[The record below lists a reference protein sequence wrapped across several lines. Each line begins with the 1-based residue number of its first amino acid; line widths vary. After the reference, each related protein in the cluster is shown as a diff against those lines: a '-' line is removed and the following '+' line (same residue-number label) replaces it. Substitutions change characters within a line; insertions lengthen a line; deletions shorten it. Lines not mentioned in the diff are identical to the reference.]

1 MAHRRILLDDI
12 GPVTLYKRRGAKN
25 VKLTVGHN
33 GDIRVTL
40 PIWAPY
46 RLGSRFVEQRRSWLL
61 TRRVQI
67 VPLTE
72 GLRVGKAHQL
82 RLVAHTGTTVRTR
95 VANNLITV
103 TIPQKHPV
111 DSPEVQL
118 AIKQSAV
125 RALKKEARQLLPQ
138 RLDALA
144 SQHGFTYRSVQIK
157 EMRSRWGSCSQH
169 KDIVL
174 NCYLMQLPWE
184 LINYVLLHEL
194 LHTRVLAHG
203 PPFWN
208 ELSRYVNDLPDIR
221 KTMRAMQPTL
231 HRPPLS

>member
-1 MAHRRILLDDI
+1 MAHRRIVLDDI
-12 GPVTLYKRRGAKN
+12 GPVTLYKRRGSKN
-25 VKLTVGHN
+25 MKLTVGHN

-82 RLVAHTGTTVRTR
+82 RLVTHTGTTVRTR
-95 VANNLITV
+95 VANNFITV
-103 TIPQKHPV
+103 AIPQKHPA
-111 DSPEVQL
+111 DSPDVQL

-203 PPFWN
+203 APFWD
-208 ELSRYVNDLPDIR
+208 ELSQYVNDLPDIR
-221 KTMRAMQPTL
+221 KTMRTMQPTL